1 MLNVKMLY
9 NKETGKF
16 SITPQSASRQP
27 ELSALRLVKDKHWS
41 YIRGFIMSTNAAAW
55 KSNIHLKNV
64 RVAKARHVS
73 VLICQIY
80 SAKSLLDEVSAHSL
94 TFLKS
99 QFNMAFY

>member
-9 NKETGKF
+9 NKETA
-16 SITPQSASRQP
+16 SLVSPLRVPQP
-27 ELSALRLVKDKHWS
+27 ALRPVKDKHQS
-41 YIRGFIMSTNAAAW
+41 YIRGFIMSTNAAAR

-64 RVAKARHVS
+64 RVAKAQHIS

-80 SAKSLLDEVSAHSL
+80 SAKSLLDRVSAHSL